1 MQAKS
6 LEEERNKHGNKT
18 GLRRWLWMIPALVAV
33 VSLVLVVL
41 GLTQKATVA
50 NVDGG
55 SNAFTVRKDNLAVT
69 VTESGSI
76 KARNSID
83 IKSEVEG
90 QTTIISIVPEGTY
103 ITREDVNNGKILVAL
118 DSSTPRDQLE
128 LRRIDL
134 ATAQA
139 NFTDANESYLIQVK
153 QNESDITAAQLKVKF
168 ALMDLQRY
176 LGEMVAKDLVEQT
189 HQDPNA
195 NIDMAALIKQVEDP
209 NLGTE
214 AAQKTRELTGNN
226 TLALENLAKAT
237 YTLKWT
243 EELFAKKYVAQTELQ
258 KDQLEKKRYEIEKIK
273 GEIAIRLFGRYEFP
287 KQVEQFLSN
296 YAEARRELERTEARA
311 RSKLAQ
317 AMALLTGM
325 DSKYQ
330 LQKALVSKLQRQIA
344 GCTIKAPAPG
354 LVVYSSSGDPFRGRE
369 RRIEEGAAVYERQN
383 IISLPDTS
391 EMVAE
396 ISVHE
401 SSVDKVRPG
410 QSARITVDSL
420 PDTTFT
426 GKVLKVAPLP
436 DAQRGFLS
444 PDIKVYTTQVSIEGL
459 SESLR
464 PGKSAK
470 VEILVEQLQDVTI
483 VPVLAVAN
491 REGKKLCYV
500 VTPQGAQPRELQTGA
515 FNNTFVQIT
524 DGLTVGEQ
532 VLLNVP
538 NVVQPRATARAK
550 GPTEETQQVQEEG
563 EAELGRTAS
572 DAEDRGQKT
581 EGRRQRT
588 QDSSLSGSEGQEPA
602 SGGRGQRQ
610 LENLS
615 AEQKAEMRKR
625 LESMSP
631 EERQKIDELKKK
643 FESMSPEERRKQFE
657 GMMRERSKQDSGSPT
672 AGQ

>member
-1 MQAKS
+1 MEK
-6 LEEERNKHGNKT
+6 ERNKQSNKT
-18 GLRRWLWMIPALVAV
+18 GLRRWLWMIPALVALIC
-33 VSLVLVVL
+33 LVLVVL
-41 GLTQKATVA
+41 GLTRKANVA
-50 NVDGG
+50 NVGGG
-55 SNAFTVRKDNLAVT
+55 SNAFTVRKDNLTVT

-128 LRRIDL
+128 LRKIDL

-153 QNESDITAAQLKVKF
+153 QNESDITAGQLKVKF
-168 ALMDLQRY
+168 ALMDLQKY
-176 LGEMVAKDLVEQT
+176 LGEMVAKDLVDQAR
-189 HQDPNA
+189 QDPNA
-195 NIDMAALIKQVEDP
+195 NIDMAALIKQFEDP

-214 AAQKTRELTGNN
+214 ASQKTRELTGNV
-226 TLALENLAKAT
+226 TLAQMNLAKAT
-237 YTLKWT
+237 DTLVWT
-243 EELFAKKYVAQTELQ
+243 ERLFAKQYVAQTELA
-258 KDQLEKKRYEIEKIK
+258 KDRLEKNRYEIEKIK

-296 YAEARRELERTEARA
+296 YAEAKRELERTEARA
-311 RSKLAQ
+311 RAKLAQ
-317 AMALLTGM
+317 ATALLKGM

-330 LQKALVSKLQRQIA
+330 LQKAVVSKLERQIA
-344 GCTIKAPAPG
+344 ACTIKAPAPG

-369 RRIEEGAAVYERQN
+369 RRIEEGGAVYERQN

-391 EMVAE
+391 EMIAE

-444 PDIKVYTTQVSIEGL
+444 PDIKVYITQVSIEGL
-459 SESLR
+459 HESLR
-464 PGKSAK
+464 VGKSAK

-500 VTPQGAQPRELQTGA
+500 MTSQGAQPREVQTGA
-515 FNNTFVQIT
+515 FNDTFVQIA
-524 DGLTVGEQ
+524 DGLTAGEQ

-538 NVVQPRATARAK
+538 NVVESRATVQSK
-550 GPTEETQQVQEEG
+550 GPTEETQQVKEQG
-563 EAELGRTAS
+563 EAERGPPAQTAQAQPERT
-572 DAEDRGQKT
+572 
-581 EGRRQRT
+581 
-588 QDSSLSGSEGQEPA
+588 PA
-602 SGGRGQRQ
+602 SGGGGQPQ
-610 LENLS
+610 LQNLS
-615 AEQKAEMRKR
+615 AEQKAEMKKR

-643 FESMSPEERRKQFE
+643 FESMSPEERRKQLE
-657 GMMRERSKQDSGSPT
+657 GMMRERSKQDSGSPA

>member
-1 MQAKS
+1 MEK
-6 LEEERNKHGNKT
+6 ERNKQSNKT
-18 GLRRWLWMIPALVAV
+18 GLRRRLWMIPALVAL

-55 SNAFTVRKDNLAVT
+55 SNAFTVRKDDLAVT

-103 ITREDVNNGKILVAL
+103 ITREDVNNGKILVSL

-128 LRRIDL
+128 LRKIDL

-139 NFTDANESYLIQVK
+139 NFTDANESYRIQVK

-168 ALMDLQRY
+168 TLMDLQKY
-176 LGEMVAKDLVEQT
+176 LGDMVAKNLVDQAS
-189 HQDPNA
+189 QDPNS
-195 NIDMAALIKQVEDP
+195 NIDMASLIKQFEDP

-214 AAQKTRELTGNN
+214 ASQKTRELTGNV
-226 TLALENLAKAT
+226 TLAQENLAKAT
-237 YTLKWT
+237 YTLAWT
-243 EELFAKKYVAQTELQ
+243 EKLFKKQYVAETELM
-258 KDQLEKKRYEIEKIK
+258 KDRLEKKRYEIERIK

-287 KQVEQFLSN
+287 KQVEQYLSN
-296 YAEARRELERTEARA
+296 YAEAGRELERTEARA

-317 AMALLTGM
+317 AMALLSGA

-330 LQKALVSKLQRQIA
+330 LQKTLVSKLERQIA

-420 PDTTFT
+420 PDTTFE
-426 GKVLKVAPLP
+426 GNVLKIAPLP
-436 DAQRGFLS
+436 DPSRNWLS
-444 PDIKVYTTQVSIEGL
+444 PDLKVYVTQVSIKGL
-459 SESLR
+459 HESLR
-464 PGKSAK
+464 VGKSAK
-470 VEILVEQLQDVTI
+470 VEILVEQLQDVTV

-500 VTPQGAQPRELQTGA
+500 MTSQGAQPREVQTGA

-538 NVVQPRATARAK
+538 NVVGPRATVQSK
-550 GPTEETQQVQEEG
+550 GPTEETQQVKEQG
-563 EAELGRTAS
+563 EAEPSRTAQT
-572 DAEDRGQKT
+572 AQAQPE
-581 EGRRQRT
+581 RT
-588 QDSSLSGSEGQEPA
+588 PA

-643 FESMSPEERRKQFE
+643 FESMSPEERRKQLE
-657 GMMRERSKQDSGSPT
+657 GMMRERSKQDSGSPA

>member
-287 KQVEQFLSN
+287 KQVEQYLSN
-296 YAEARRELERTEARA
+296 YAEAGRELERTEARA

-317 AMALLTGM
+317 AMALLTGA

-330 LQKALVSKLQRQIA
+330 LQKTLVSKLEKQIA

-538 NVVQPRATARAK
+538 NVVEPRATVQSK
-550 GPTEETQQVQEEG
+550 GPTEETQQVKEQG
-563 EAELGRTAS
+563 EAEPSRTAQT
-572 DAEDRGQKT
+572 AQAQVET
-581 EGRRQRT
+581 A
-588 QDSSLSGSEGQEPA
+588 PA
-602 SGGRGQRQ
+602 SGGPPPARGQARPRENGGQRQ

-643 FESMSPEERRKQFE
+643 FESMSPEERRKQIE
-657 GMMRERSKQDSGSPT
+657 GMMRERSKQDSGSPA

>member
-6 LEEERNKHGNKT
+6 MEKERNKQGNKT
-18 GLRRWLWMIPALVAV
+18 GLHKRLWMIPALVAL

-83 IKSEVEG
+83 IKSQVEG

-134 ATAQA
+134 ATAKA

-176 LGEMVAKDLVEQT
+176 LGEVVAKNLVEQA
-189 HQDPNA
+189 HQDPNS
-195 NIDMAALIKQVEDP
+195 NIVIDMAALIEQAEDP

-214 AAQKTRELTGNN
+214 ASQKMRELTGNN

-287 KQVEQFLSN
+287 KQVEQYLSN
-296 YAEARRELERTEARA
+296 YAEAGRELERTEARA

-317 AMALLTGM
+317 AMALLTGAE
-325 DSKYQ
+325 SKYQ
-330 LQKALVSKLQRQIA
+330 LQRDLVSKLERQIA

-369 RRIEEGAAVYERQN
+369 RRIEEGAAVYERQS

-426 GKVLKVAPLP
+426 GEVLKVAPLP

-459 SESLR
+459 HESLR

-483 VPVLAVAN
+483 APVLAVAN

-500 VTPQGAQPRELQTGA
+500 VTPQGAQPREVQTGA

-538 NVVQPRATARAK
+538 NVVGPRATVQSK
-550 GPTEETQQVQEEG
+550 GPTEETQQVKEQG
-563 EAELGRTAS
+563 EAEPSRTAQTAQAQ
-572 DAEDRGQKT
+572 AET
-581 EGRRQRT
+581 A
-588 QDSSLSGSEGQEPA
+588 PA

-643 FESMSPEERRKQFE
+643 FETMSPEERRKQFE
-657 GMMRERSKQDSGSPT
+657 GMMRERSKQDSGSPA

>member
-1 MQAKS
+1 MEK
-6 LEEERNKHGNKT
+6 ERSKQGNRT
-18 GLRRWLWMIPALVAV
+18 GLHKRLWMIPALVALIC
-33 VSLVLVVL
+33 LVLVVL

-55 SNAFTVRKDNLAVT
+55 SNTFTVRKDDLTVT

-128 LRRIDL
+128 LRKIDL

-168 ALMDLQRY
+168 ALMDLQKY
-176 LGEMVAKDLVEQT
+176 LGEMVAKNLVDQAR
-189 HQDPNA
+189 QDPNS
-195 NIDMAALIKQVEDP
+195 NIIIDMAALIKQVEDP

-214 AAQKTRELTGNN
+214 ASQKMRELTGNN

-287 KQVEQFLSN
+287 KQVEQYLSN
-296 YAEARRELERTEARA
+296 YAEAGRELERTEARA

-317 AMALLTGM
+317 AMALLTGAE
-325 DSKYQ
+325 SKYQ
-330 LQKALVSKLQRQIA
+330 LQKALVSKLERQIA

-369 RRIEEGAAVYERQN
+369 RRIEEGAAVYERQS

-391 EMVAE
+391 EMIAE

-470 VEILVEQLQDVTI
+470 VEMLVEQLQDVTI

-500 VTPQGAQPRELQTGA
+500 MTSQGAQPREVQTGA

-524 DGLTVGEQ
+524 DGLTVDEQ

-538 NVVQPRATARAK
+538 NVVGPRATVQSK
-550 GPTEETQQVQEEG
+550 GPTEETQQVKEQGTG
-563 EAELGRTAS
+563 EPTPTVQAQA
-572 DAEDRGQKT
+572 
-581 EGRRQRT
+581 
-588 QDSSLSGSEGQEPA
+588 
-602 SGGRGQRQ
+602 GRGQAPSGRGPRQ
-610 LENLS
+610 SENLS

>member
-1 MQAKS
+1 MQA
-6 LEEERNKHGNKT
+6 NKAAKQENKKVGIM
-18 GLRRWLWMIPALVAV
+18 GLSRRVWVILTLVIVAAV
-33 VSLVLVVL
+33 VLVLL
-41 GLTQKATVA
+41 GSVRKA
-50 NVDGG
+50 NVAAVDTEL
-55 SNAFTVRKDNLAVT
+55 STFAVRKDNLTVT

-103 ITREDVNNGKILVAL
+103 ITREDVNNSKKLVEL

-128 LRRIDL
+128 LRKIDL

-168 ALMDLQRY
+168 ALMDLQKY
-176 LGEMVAKDLVEQT
+176 LGEMVAKNLVDQAR
-189 HQDPNA
+189 QDPNS

-214 AAQKTRELTGNN
+214 ASQKTRELTGNV
-226 TLALENLAKAT
+226 TLAQENLEKAT
-237 YTLKWT
+237 YTLAWT
-243 EELFAKKYVAQTELQ
+243 EKLFAKQYVAETELR

-287 KQVEQFLSN
+287 KQVEQLLSD
-296 YAEARRELERTEARA
+296 YAEAERELERVEARA
-311 RSKLAQ
+311 RAKLAQ
-317 AMALLTGM
+317 AMALLRGAE
-325 DSKYQ
+325 SKYQ
-330 LQKALVSKLQRQIA
+330 LQKDLVSKLERQIA
-344 GCTIKAPAPG
+344 ACTIKAPAPG
-354 LVVYSSSGDPFRGRE
+354 LVVYSSSSDPWRGIT
-369 RRIEEGAAVYERQN
+369 RRIEEGATVYERQN

-391 EMVAE
+391 EMIAE
-396 ISVHE
+396 IGVHE

-436 DAQRGFLS
+436 DSSRSWLS
-444 PDIKVYTTQVSIEGL
+444 PDLKVYPTQVSIEGL
-459 SESLR
+459 HEALR

-500 VTPQGAQPRELQTGA
+500 MTSQGTQPREVQTGA

-538 NVVQPRATARAK
+538 RVVGPHATARAT
-550 GPTEETQQVQEEG
+550 GPTEEAEQVKEQG
-563 EAELGRTAS
+563 EAEPIRTAPQP
-572 DAEDRGQKT
+572 EDGGQKT
-581 EGRRQRT
+581 DGRRQRT
-588 QDSSLSGSEGQEPA
+588 QDRALDANGGQEPP
-602 SGGRGQRQ
+602 SGGRGPRQ
-610 LENLS
+610 FENLS

-631 EERQKIDELKKK
+631 EERQKIEELRKK
-643 FESMSPEERRKQFE
+643 FENMSPEERRKQFE
-657 GMMRERSKQDSGSPT
+657 GMMRERSQRDSGGPA

>member
-1 MQAKS
+1 METRNLPKEADTQA
-6 LEEERNKHGNKT
+6 NKT
-18 GLRRWLWMIPALVAV
+18 GLRKRLWIIPALVAV
-33 VSLVLVVL
+33 VALVLVLL
-41 GLTQKATVA
+41 GSARKATVA
-50 NVDGG
+50 AIDSGLNT
-55 SNAFTVRKDNLAVT
+55 FTVRKDSLTVT

-128 LRRIDL
+128 LRKIDL

-168 ALMDLQRY
+168 ALMDLQKY
-176 LGEMVAKDLVEQT
+176 LGEMVAKNLVDQAQ
-189 HQDPNA
+189 QDPNSS
-195 NIDMAALIKQVEDP
+195 IDMAWLLTQIEDP

-214 AAQKTRELTGNN
+214 ASQKIRELTGNA
-226 TLALENLAKAT
+226 TLAQENLAKAT

-243 EELFAKKYVAQTELQ
+243 EELFAKQYVAQTELQ

-287 KQVEQFLSN
+287 KQVEQYLSN
-296 YAEARRELERTEARA
+296 YAEAIRELERTEARA

-317 AMALLTGM
+317 AMALLRGAE
-325 DSKYQ
+325 SRYQ
-330 LQKALVSKLQRQIA
+330 LQRDLVSKLERQIA
-344 GCTIKAPAPG
+344 ACTIKAPAPG

-391 EMVAE
+391 EMIAE
-396 ISVHE
+396 IGVHE

-410 QSARITVDSL
+410 QTAKITIDSL
-420 PDTTFT
+420 PDTTFE
-426 GKVLKVAPLP
+426 GKVLKIAPLP
-436 DAQRGFLS
+436 DASRSWLS
-444 PDIKVYTTQVSIEGL
+444 PDLKVYPTQVSIEGL
-459 SESLR
+459 HEALR

-470 VEILVEQLQDVTI
+470 VEILVEQLQDVPI

-491 REGKKLCYV
+491 REGKKICYV
-500 VTPQGAQPRELQTGA
+500 TTGQGAQPREVQTGA

-538 NVVQPRATARAK
+538 RVVEQRATALAK
-550 GPTEETQQVQEEG
+550 GPVEETGQAKEQGETEPSQAVQ
-563 EAELGRTAS
+563 TAQ
-572 DAEDRGQKT
+572 AQT
-581 EGRRQRT
+581 ET
-588 QDSSLSGSEGQEPA
+588 APA

-610 LENLS
+610 FENLS
-615 AEQKAEMRKR
+615 AEQKAEMKKR
-625 LESMSP
+625 LENMSP
-631 EERQKIDELKKK
+631 EERQKIEELRKK
-643 FESMSPEERRKQFE
+643 FENMSPEERQKQFE
-657 GMMRERSKQDSGSPT
+657 AMMRERSKQDSGGP
-672 AGQ
+672 AVGQ

>member
-1 MQAKS
+1 MEK
-6 LEEERNKHGNKT
+6 ERNKQGNKT
-18 GLRRWLWMIPALVAV
+18 GLRRRLWMIPALVALIC
-33 VSLVLVVL
+33 LVLVVL

-55 SNAFTVRKDNLAVT
+55 LNAFTVRKDDLTVT

-128 LRRIDL
+128 LRKIDL

-168 ALMDLQRY
+168 ALMDLQKY
-176 LGEMVAKDLVEQT
+176 LGEMVAKNLVDQGR
-189 HQDPNA
+189 QDPNS
-195 NIDMAALIKQVEDP
+195 NIDMAALLKQVEDP

-214 AAQKTRELTGNN
+214 ASQKTRELTGNN

-369 RRIEEGAAVYERQN
+369 RRIEEGAAVYERQS